1 MKKTILKILAFFI
14 IGMIG
19 GIFAEEIFWP
29 YFVERPFFYKY
40 RLEQTPI
47 YVTER
52 KEITITENVAL
63 KEAIEKVKSTVIG
76 VRTETKKGETLEGSG
91 FVLTSDG
98 LMVTLADLVPRGS
111 NFSFFVDG
119 KKVHFQILKRDLE
132 ENLALVKIKKEN
144 LPTKSFADLERLR
157 LGERV
162 FLVGV
167 VFDTE
172 GIPKKV
178 VNEGIVK
185 SFDENLIETNIFE
198 DKNLQGSV
206 LFDIEGNILG
216 INQVQKTGQVTTIPI
231 TQIKQFA
238 GF

>member
-119 KKVHFQILKRDLE
+119 EKVHFQILKRDLE

-185 SFDENLIETNIFE
+185 SFDKNLIETNIFE
-198 DKNLQGSV
+198 NKNLQGSV

>member
-1 MKKTILKILAFFI
+1 MKKIILKIVIFFI

-29 YFVERPFFYKY
+29 YFIERPLFYKY

-63 KEAIEKVKSTVIG
+63 KDAIEKVKNTVIG
-76 VRTETKKGETLEGSG
+76 VRTKTKKGEILEGSG
-91 FVLTSDG
+91 LILTSDG
-98 LMVTLADLVPRGS
+98 LVVTLAKLVPQGS
-111 NFSFFVDG
+111 KFSFFIEGV
-119 KKVHFQILKRDLE
+119 KVHFQILKRDLE
-132 ENLALVKIKKEN
+132 ENLALIKIKREN
-144 LPTKSFADLERLR
+144 LPTKSFADLERLK

-162 FLVGV
+162 FLVGAR
-167 VFDTE
+167 FGE
-172 GIPKKV
+172 NGEFQKV

-185 SFDENLIETNIFE
+185 SFDKNLIETNIQE
-198 DKNLQGSV
+198 DETLQGSV

-216 INQVQKTGQVTTIPI
+216 INQLQKTGKVITIPI
-231 TQIKQFA
+231 TKIKQFS
-238 GF
+238 GL